1 MEDIMGPSK
10 SGSSQREAAARHDAA
25 PSLPHDDDREGRQPY
40 AKEIEDYKHGVATP
54 PDEQD
59 ENPEAPRERSDNPG
73 G

>member
-1 MEDIMGPSK
+1 MGPSK
-10 SGSSQREAAARHDAA
+10 SGSSQREVVARDDAA

-54 PDEQD
+54 PDEQVERD